1 MQIESNA
8 RHPSSHP
15 SICALIDKSL
25 AGAAS
30 PQEEQSLREHL
41 ASCAPCAEHL
51 EATRRVVAGLEGFS
65 FALGPGLD
73 HQVLAAVALRA
84 QQLETSRIRRLQMG
98 WGSLLALLLTAA
110 GSFAASRLG
119 SLAAPALHLD
129 PAQMRFGLAAFW
141 ITPSLFICML
151 LLLLPTLHG
160 SLSNKKGFSL

>member
-1 MQIESNA
+1 
-8 RHPSSHP
+8 
-15 SICALIDKSL
+15 
-25 AGAAS
+25 
-30 PQEEQSLREHL
+30 
-41 ASCAPCAEHL
+41 
-51 EATRRVVAGLEGFS
+51 
-65 FALGPGLD
+65 
-73 HQVLAAVALRA
+73 
-84 QQLETSRIRRLQMG
+84 MG